1 MDSGRTP
8 TGATESTAES
18 SGGSPHRDA
27 GDGGIVRAGA
37 GAGDVAP
44 GLAVDGH
51 SLPPMLTPDAR
62 SVLRRAVTGQAR
74 RIVPASICSIIHQAC
89 EAGVPVLVGYA
100 VDNAIA
106 RQSTSG
112 LITAMVALVVL
123 FLLLTTSMRAGGRLV
138 RRATQGAGHE
148 MRVRVAARVLDPRGT
163 EPGAV
168 RAGELLSTATSDA
181 RRVGMVNAAVWAT
194 AGAAAAL
201 VVGAV
206 LLLRAS
212 LLLGLVVV
220 IGLVPVFLV
229 TSAISRSLVRRSA
242 TEQAAAATAA
252 DTASDLLAGLRVLKG
267 LGAESV
273 AATRYAVASVASR
286 DAAIRAAVM
295 VAIRTSAVTALTGAF
310 LAVVAFLGARLALA
324 GEITV
329 GEFVSALGL
338 TQFLLAPF
346 AQIAAAGAE
355 LARAR
360 ASSARVAAVLAAPAA
375 VPAGAAGAGR
385 LPSGP
390 LGLVADGV
398 TREGC
403 EPVELTVAPGERLGV
418 VVGDAAARVSLE
430 TLLGCLARE
439 ADPQAGTLRL
449 GGVDLDDLEPEAVR
463 QRLFVARRDAV
474 LFTGTLGA
482 NLGLE
487 VAGRDLTAAWRT
499 VHAADADQVVDTVPG
514 GTGATL
520 TERGSSLS
528 GGQRQRVVLARALA
542 EDTDV
547 LVLEDP
553 TTAVDGVTEALI
565 AERVAALRRGRT
577 SIVITSSPAL
587 LATADRVIVLVGGR
601 VRAQGTHAALAR
613 RDAAYRELVL
623 R

>member
-27 GDGGIVRAGA
+27 GDGGLIRA

-375 VPAGAAGAGR
+375 VPAGAGR